1 VTLHAHSRDTNNLST
16 LATIEIKLFYI
27 FIDQGNPMLGRS
39 ECREQWQRANWQ
51 VCPLAKQMEASFQT
65 PEGDF
70 EFWIDKNYVSH
81 GPKFHP
87 HGNRSRIS
95 RALTI
100 EKEKAFSRVLRSP
113 VMSE

>member
-1 VTLHAHSRDTNNLST
+1 MTLHAHSRNANNVSA
-16 LATIEIKLFYI
+16 LATIEIKLLDV
-27 FIDQGNPMLGRS
+27 FIDQSNAMLGWS

-81 GPKFHP
+81 GPKFHL

-100 EKEKAFSRVLRSP
+100 EKEKAFSRVRRSA